1 MTIYTARVNSEGD
14 PESIWTTGVTPDIAE
29 GPDPS
34 DSTKTIVHISGA
46 LVDTAAFIANHYY
59 KSSTWHE
66 RESRPESYY
75 NWKDE
80 AWVLDSAALFQEI
93 RNQRNSLLFMCD
105 WTQAADSPLTDEKK
119 AEWVTYRAELRAVP
133 TDNSTVTKLAEV
145 IWPDQPS

>member
-1 MTIYTARVNSEGD
+1 MTIYIARVNSEGD

-59 KSSTWHE
+59 KNSSWYE
-66 RESRPESYY
+66 RESRSGSYHS
-75 NWKDE
+75 WVDE

-93 RNQRNSLLFMCD
+93 RNQRNNLLFMCD
-105 WTQAADSPLTDEKK
+105 WTQAADSPLSDAKK
-119 AEWVTYRAELRAVP
+119 ADWATSRTGLREIPA
-133 TDNSTVTKLAEV
+133 DNSTVTELAEV
-145 IWPDQPS
+145 VWPTPPS